1 MQRLIYSLGLTAIS
15 ALILGGLVEAAST
28 IAPVRESTSGPTL
41 NASEKLANRAREG
54 TLLVDVLGHF
64 KLAGDRA
71 TFYSSQ
77 GNTRYGGLENL
88 NLERIAI
95 VVSENPDELE
105 WCVSGQVTEY
115 RGSNYLLIT
124 KAVLKTKLPP
134 SERTE
139 RRPSTPAAT
148 QSASR

>member
-1 MQRLIYSLGLTAIS
+1 MQRTPIALGLTTVS
-15 ALILGGLVEAAST
+15 ALIVGGLVQAATT
-28 IAPVRESTSGPTL
+28 IAPVKESTSATTL
-41 NASEKLANRAREG
+41 SASEKLANRAREG
-54 TLLVDVLGHF
+54 TNLVDVTGHF

-71 TFYSSQ
+71 TFYASQ
-77 GNTRYGGLENL
+77 GNARYGGLENL

-115 RGSNYLLIT
+115 RGSNYLLIS

-134 SERTE
+134 SERSE
-139 RRPSTPAAT
+139 RKPGAT